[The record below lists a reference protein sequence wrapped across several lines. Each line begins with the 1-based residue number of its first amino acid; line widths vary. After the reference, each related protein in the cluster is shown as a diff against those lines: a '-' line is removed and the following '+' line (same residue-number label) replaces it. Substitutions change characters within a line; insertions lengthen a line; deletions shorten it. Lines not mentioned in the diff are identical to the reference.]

1 MVVAGEVGEVNGN
14 VNMNGNGNAKKAK
27 RRALVV
33 CGALVVGLAGN
44 CVSALA
50 QTPAPS
56 PAPTPAPAPASP
68 PAKAAEPAKPA
79 EKTGEP
85 SLDELLGIKPD
96 GKATTAPN
104 GAKPESA
111 SAQDLKDKLAGKEE
125 GSGLDA
131 AATLMGRAADRLK
144 DSRDSSL
151 ETQRLQE
158 EAIRLLDQE
167 ISKAR
172 KRRNQQKQ
180 QQQQQQQDQQQ
191 QQQQQQ
197 DQQQQD
203 QQPQQQQQQQSM
215 SREQRS
221 SDSNEKAN
229 LPAGQDARLNP
240 ALDAARAAWGRLPAR
255 AREALMQ
262 GSGEKFSTTYQRLT
276 EEYYRR
282 LAEQNR

>member
-1 MVVAGEVGEVNGN
+1 MVVVVVGGVGEMNMNMNGN
-14 VNMNGNGNAKKAK
+14 VNMKLK
-27 RRALVV
+27 RAWVLVV
-33 CGALVVGLAGN
+33 WAGGLVGLVGGVA
-44 CVSALA
+44 SAFA
-50 QTPAPS
+50 QAS
-56 PAPTPAPAPASP
+56 APAPAPAPGAPATKSP
-68 PAKAAEPAKPA
+68 EPAKPEPAKPEKA
-79 EKTGEP
+79 EKPGQP
-85 SLDELLGIKPD
+85 SLDELLGLKP
-96 GKATTAPN
+96 AAAE
-104 GAKPESA
+104 GAKPESS

-172 KRRNQQKQ
+172 KKRNQQK
-180 QQQQQQQDQQQ
+180 QQQQQQDQQQ

-203 QQPQQQQQQQSM
+203 QQQQQQQQQST
-215 SREQRS
+215 SREQRA
-221 SDSNEKAN
+221 SDSNEKAD
-229 LPAGQDARLNP
+229 LPGAQDARLNP

>member
-1 MVVAGEVGEVNGN
+1 MKTNMNGN
-14 VNMNGNGNAKKAK
+14 VNMKLK
-27 RRALVV
+27 RAWVLVV
-33 CGALVVGLAGN
+33 WAGGLVGLVGGGAGT
-44 CVSALA
+44 LA
-50 QTPAPS
+50 QA
-56 PAPTPAPAPASP
+56 PAPAPGPGAPATKSP
-68 PAKAAEPAKPA
+68 EPAKPEKA
-79 EKTGEP
+79 EKPAAKPGEP
-85 SLDELLGIKPD
+85 SLDELLGLKPEAKPAAAE
-96 GKATTAPN
+96 GT
-104 GAKPESA
+104 KPESA
-111 SAQDLKDKLAGKEE
+111 SAQDLKDKLAGKEV

-172 KRRNQQKQ
+172 KKRNQQKQ
-180 QQQQQQQDQQQ
+180 QQQQQDQQQQQ

-203 QQPQQQQQQQSM
+203 QQQQQQQQQQST
-215 SREQRS
+215 SREQRAN
-221 SDSNEKAN
+221 DSNEKAD
-229 LPAGQDARLNP
+229 LPGAQDARLNP

>member
-14 VNMNGNGNAKKAK
+14 ENENVNMNRNMNAKKAK

-33 CGALVVGLAGN
+33 CGALVLGLAGSS
-44 CVSALA
+44 VSALA

-56 PAPTPAPAPASP
+56 PAPAPAPAPASP
-68 PAKAAEPAKPA
+68 PAKAADPAKPA
-79 EKTGEP
+79 EKTSEP

-96 GKATTAPN
+96 GKAPTAPN

-172 KRRNQQKQ
+172 KRKNQQKQ
-180 QQQQQQQDQQQ
+180 QQQQQDQQ

-203 QQPQQQQQQQSM
+203 QQQLQQQQSA

-221 SDSNEKAN
+221 SDSNEKAD

-240 ALDAARAAWGRLPAR
+240 ALDTARAAWGRLPAR